1 MNEMTVKFDDGSEG
15 VKRWLRVLTSNGTR
29 KTVLEAGARAVTVEA
44 RAHFGR
50 RESEPRDN
58 SGFPRFGQSYPRSGF
73 WKGTRGKSVAEK
85 IQAPHYAQIGDEGIV
100 TVAID
105 SPALAHKADP
115 NPPPIRP
122 KGGRKYLAIPAN
134 PLAAAFEGMPRDFKI
149 QGGMKFGFS
158 YTPEGKMMPA
168 LVANDNYF
176 RRASRGRK
184 AGQMQLVQTPG
195 ANTRHPLSKGGLAT
209 EGGGKPL
216 FWLVSKVQT
225 RHDPEALPEQGALE
239 GAAFEA
245 AGGVFARLLK

>member
-73 WKGTRGKSVAEK
+73 WKGKRGKSVAEQ
-85 IQAPHYAQIGDEGIV
+85 IQAPVIDVEGG
-100 TVAID
+100 TAEVAID

-158 YTPEGKMMPA
+158 YTPEGMMMPA

-184 AGQMQLVQTPG
+184 AGQMQLVD
-195 ANTRHPLSKGGLAT
+195 PLKRGSPQAT